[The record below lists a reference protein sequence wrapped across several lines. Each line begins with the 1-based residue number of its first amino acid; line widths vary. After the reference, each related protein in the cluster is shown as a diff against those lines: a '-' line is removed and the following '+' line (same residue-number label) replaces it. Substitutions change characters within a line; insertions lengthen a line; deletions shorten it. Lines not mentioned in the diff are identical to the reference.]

1 MDYASYYWS
10 SPLRQQYMRASAV
23 ANRNKPQ
30 VRIRIRLML
39 FVMIREKPLFY
50 SMSSCMSANKF
61 LLGNGWRRVSPR
73 FPACVKL
80 ATRTCARRS
89 RSHLISAENG
99 SISGQG
105 HGLLVSLPISISTS
119 GWGKETIK
127 KKEGEKAAIL
137 VTNSNNTETMM
148 LSRTWMCQS
157 YLIFF
162 CWFFMRKGVEWNGH
176 FRRW

>member
-1 MDYASYYWS
+1 MNYSSYFWS
-10 SPLRQQYMRASAV
+10 WPLRQQYTRASTV

-30 VRIRIRLML
+30 VSNRI
-39 FVMIREKPLFY
+39 PLFY
-50 SMSSCMSANKF
+50 SMSSCISANKF
-61 LLGNGWRRVSPR
+61 LLGNAWRRVSPR

-80 ATRTCARRS
+80 ATRTCVRRS